1 MIEAFETGFV
11 NLSKKYK
18 NFVILYNDKIDL
30 SLARNFSSFSFG
42 ISSKMPIYAA
52 LGFSIRKKLPFVICE
67 SKDLI
72 NSYSVLKNLVCEP
85 NLNIKFIVFSK
96 DDSDLKFLEVL
107 PNLKIFTP
115 DNYKDVQKITEKM
128 IDFFGP
134 VCLRIKY

>member
-1 MIEAFETGFV
+1 MIEAFETGFM
-11 NLSKKYK
+11 NLSKKYR
-18 NFVILYNDKIDL
+18 NFVILHNDKIDL
-30 SLARNFSSFSFG
+30 ALARNFSNFSFG

-67 SKDLI
+67 AKDLI
-72 NSYSVLKNLVCEP
+72 NSYAILKNLVCEP
-85 NLNIKFIVFSK
+85 NVNIKFIVFTE

-107 PNLKIFTP
+107 PNLKIFSP
-115 DNYKDVQKITEKM
+115 DTYEDIQKITEKM